1 MQDAEQQLC
10 VLVLR
15 ALLEQIRITHVSAAF
30 VINESFLV
38 ALSLIRGL
46 LGAGQDKGEEQR
58 LRRGSGAEGWLSQV

>member
-10 VLVLR
+10 VLVQR

-38 ALSLIRGL
+38 ALSLIRGFWERVRIKEKSR
-46 LGAGQDKGEEQR
+46 D
-58 LRRGSGAEGWLSQV
+58 